1 LFPIYDARYFA
12 DHWDWDRSGLAV
24 EQEVRAD
31 SIEDGEECWLSSG
44 VRGFFFGKVKL
55 NID

>member
-1 LFPIYDARYFA
+1 MFPIYDARYFA